1 MKAYKNRYLTGS
13 LTALLSCL
21 LLFSCSEDELFD
33 RGCSP
38 AGEYSDHIS
47 FGVSPDTGVQTRG
60 AAGMG
65 SGKGEVAGNFVL
77 RAADAPDTLC
87 MQAVITDGINPSA
100 EPQVV
105 TRSTPIDS
113 KDNFYDSF
121 HVVAYWQ
128 KDGALVTEQFYMDA
142 DVSEQVNNR
151 WTTDTTYYWPGN
163 GHTLQFY
170 ALTPDD
176 AGIRMP
182 ATPASTHLSSYTVPQ
197 DVAKQRDIL
206 VATTEELSGNYNQA
220 VPLTFEH
227 ICTAI
232 KFETGSQMQA
242 GTISSVTLK
251 GIKKTGTYDM
261 ATYTW
266 ALTEATDDFTQK
278 LNHATTGTETA
289 GSEVTSAAQTFMMLP
304 QTLSDGA
311 TVEVVFVDGTTGT
324 ERTLSASIAGMEWPQ
339 GTTVTYR
346 ISITP
351 EYEFNLSDERTLDA
365 HYEIYQTTLSV
376 SGVPEGTQWTISSP
390 DDVAVTIQ
398 AQSDMNSWAQQGYWT
413 DRMMRAN
420 SSGSTTDN
428 GSARGNA
435 SYSGTGSGE
444 FPIAIFVP
452 ENVGEN
458 KRTLALEVT
467 MNSSAVQTINID
479 QYAPS
484 WYGNGIGCE
493 RIEGKPQPWGFYWS
507 DDYTLTF
514 DLRSC
519 DENGR
524 ESLRQYVEWTQG
536 LHDLSESLLLGW
548 LIRLIFGDDIPDLS
562 FITMEK
568 SNIEWWGGGITDK
581 ITINLGSLNTE
592 NIAESTDD
600 GQQNT
605 RDIYNFQG
613 IQLVNEIINRIQKI
627 RGYNSSMMTEK
638 GTGTFPDN
646 NAAIACMKLN
656 SWNVVVTPE
665 IPGVSEREE
674 MLQLSNNSPIPD
686 WYLPAS
692 AEVSGIKDEVNA
704 LNGDY
709 WTSTSVAGSH
719 ENAYKYDAS
728 GNVTSTRRD
737 TELHV
742 RAVRKKP

>member
-21 LLFSCSEDELFD
+21 LLFSCSEDKLFD

-113 KDNFYDSF
+113 KDDFYDSF
-121 HVVAYWQ
+121 HVVAYW
-128 KDGALVTEQFYMDA
+128 KKGDVPVTEQFYMDA
-142 DVSEQVNNR
+142 DVSKQVNNR
-151 WTTDTTYYWPGN
+151 WTTDNTYYWPGN

-170 ALTPDD
+170 ALTPDY

-197 DVAKQRDIL
+197 DVAEQRDIL

-232 KFETGSQMQA
+232 KFETGSQMQP
-242 GTISSVTLK
+242 GSIRSVTLK
-251 GIKKTGTYDM
+251 GVKTTGAYDM
-261 ATYTW
+261 ASGKW
-266 ALTEATDDFTQK
+266 NLTEDVGNYTQELAK
-278 LNHATTGTETA
+278 TMTGTETP
-289 GSEVTSAAQTFMMLP
+289 GSEVTTAAQTFMMLP
-304 QTLSDGA
+304 QTLPQGA
-311 TVEVVFVDGTTGT
+311 TVEVVFVDDVTGN
-324 ERTLSASIAGMEWPQ
+324 ERPLSATIDGTEWPQ
-339 GTTVTYR
+339 GKTVTYK

-351 EYEFNLSDERTLDA
+351 EYEFKLSEERILDA

-398 AQSDMNSWAQQGYWT
+398 AQSDMNSWAKQGYWT
-413 DRMMRAN
+413 EKRQETDA
-420 SSGSTTDN
+420 SGNLTDI
-428 GSARGNA
+428 GSARGEA
-435 SYSGTGSGE
+435 SYSGTGSGD

-452 ENVGEN
+452 ENIGDE
-458 KRTLALEVT
+458 KRSIALSVT
-467 MNSSAVQTINID
+467 VNGSVVQTINIE

-484 WYGNGIGCE
+484 WYGSNIGCE
-493 RIEGKPQPWGFYWS
+493 RLEGDMQPWGFYWS
-507 DDYTLTF
+507 SDFKLVF
-514 DLRSC
+514 DLTNC
-519 DENGR
+519 DENDR
-524 ESLRQYVEWTQG
+524 QSLATYVNFYQ
-536 LHDLSESLLLGW
+536 SFI
-548 LIRLIFGDDIPDLS
+548 IRLIAFLIGIDIPDLS
-562 FITMEK
+562 YVKMDTH
-568 SNIEWWGGGITDK
+568 GGFFGIGEVADK
-581 ITINLGSLNTE
+581 ITINLGSLDAG
-592 NIAESTDD
+592 NIAESQDD
-600 GQQNT
+600 GQRNT
-605 RDIYNFQG
+605 RDIYNFEG
-613 IQLVNEIINRIQKI
+613 IQLTNNIINRIQQSVG
-627 RGYNSSMMTEK
+627 GYTDDMMDIEGSGSLPT
-638 GTGTFPDN
+638 N

-656 SWNVVVTPE
+656 SWNVVTAQEEEVLTLTNGTLPE
-665 IPGVSEREE
+665 
-674 MLQLSNNSPIPD
+674 

-692 AEVSGIKDEVNA
+692 GEITDISDAEHPLSGN
-704 LNGDY
+704 Y
-709 WTSTSVAGSH
+709 WTSTSVENSH
-719 ENAYKYDAS
+719 EYSYKYDATGS
-728 GNVTSTRRD
+728 ISQERRD

>member
-33 RGCSP
+33 RGGSP

-47 FGVSPDTGVQTRG
+47 FGVSPDAGVQTRG

-105 TRSTPIDS
+105 TRSAPIDS
-113 KDNFYDSF
+113 KDDFYDSF
-121 HVVAYWQ
+121 HVVAYWK

-142 DVSEQVNNR
+142 DVSEQGSNL
-151 WTTDTTYYWPGN
+151 WTTDNTYYWPGN

-176 AGIRMP
+176 ASIQMP
-182 ATPASTHLSSYTVPQ
+182 ETPESTHLSSYTVPQ
-197 DVAKQRDIL
+197 DVAEQHDIL
-206 VATTEELSGNYNQA
+206 VATTGELSGNYNKA
-220 VPLTFEH
+220 VPLTFRH
-227 ICTAI
+227 ICTAVR
-232 KFETGSQMQA
+232 FETGSQMQA

-304 QTLSDGA
+304 QNLPSGA
-311 TVEVVFVDGTTGT
+311 TVEVVFQDQVTGT
-324 ERTLSASIAGMEWPQ
+324 ERTLSAPIAGTEWPQ
-339 GTTVTYR
+339 GKTVTYK
-346 ISITP
+346 ISISP
-351 EYEFNLSDERTLDA
+351 EYEFKLSEEQILDA
-365 HYEIYQTTLSV
+365 HYEIYKTNLVV

-398 AQSDMNSWAQQGYWT
+398 AQSDMNSWAKQGYWT

-420 SSGSTTDN
+420 SSDSPTDN

-452 ENVGEN
+452 ENIGDE
-458 KRTLALEVT
+458 KRSIALSVT
-467 MNSSAVQTINID
+467 VNGSVVQTINIE

-484 WYGNGIGCE
+484 WYGSNIGCE
-493 RIEGKPQPWGFYWS
+493 RLEGDMQPWGFYWS

-514 DLRSC
+514 DLKSC
-519 DENGR
+519 DKNGR

-562 FITMEK
+562 FIDMDK
-568 SNIEWWGGGITDK
+568 SNTEWWGGGIADE
-581 ITINLGSLNTE
+581 ITINLGQLNTG
-592 NIAESTDD
+592 NIAESTDN

-613 IQLVNEIINRIQKI
+613 IQLVNEIINRIQNI
-627 RGYNSSMMTEK
+627 RGYNSSMMTEA

-665 IPGVSEREE
+665 IPGVSESEE
-674 MLQLSNNSPIPD
+674 MLQLSNNSPNPD

>member
-1 MKAYKNRYLTGS
+1 MFDSA
-13 LTALLSCL
+13 TALLSCL
-21 LLFSCSEDELFD
+21 LLFSCDSEDIFD
-33 RGCSP
+33 RSD
-38 AGEYSDHIS
+38 AGFVGKYSDNIC
-47 FGVSPDTGVQTRG
+47 FGVSPDGNAQTRSL
-60 AAGMG
+60 ASD
-65 SGKGEVAGNFVL
+65 SGNEYSAEQFVL
-77 RAADAPDTLC
+77 RSQDSADTLC
-87 MQAVITDGINPSA
+87 VRAIVSEGIHSSGGRQAV
-100 EPQVV
+100 
-105 TRSTPIDS
+105 TRATPVS
-113 KDNFYDSF
+113 EGKFYDAF
-121 HVVAYWQ
+121 HVLAYWK
-128 KDGALVTEQFYMDA
+128 KDGQLVQEQFYMDEN
-142 DVSEQVNNR
+142 VSDNGSNL
-151 WTTDTTYYWPGN
+151 WSSTDTYYWPGD
-163 GHTLQFY
+163 GHSLQFY
-170 ALTPDD
+170 AWAPVD
-176 AGIRMP
+176 AFI
-182 ATPASTHLSSYTVPQ
+182 ATPQAPTETTLEYTVPS
-197 DVAKQRDIL
+197 DVSGQNDL
-206 VATTEELSGNYNQA
+206 VVTTTEELKGNSNIV
-220 VPLTFEH
+220 VPLTFRH
-227 ICTAI
+227 ICTAVR
-232 KFETGSQMQA
+232 FETGSQMQP
-242 GTISSVTLK
+242 GSIRSVTLK

-339 GTTVTYR
+339 GKTVTYK

-351 EYEFNLSDERTLDA
+351 EYEFKLSEEQILDA

-398 AQSDMNSWAQQGYWT
+398 AQSDMNSWAKQGYWT
-413 DRMMRAN
+413 DRN
-420 SSGSTTDN
+420 KNEQGNDN
-428 GSARGNA
+428 GSARGNS
-435 SYSGTGSGE
+435 SYTGTGSGE
-444 FPIAIFVP
+444 FPITIFVP
-452 ENVGEN
+452 ENIGED
-458 KRTLALEVT
+458 KRSIELSIAV
-467 MNSSAVQTINID
+467 NGSAVQTITID

-493 RIEGKPQPWGFYWS
+493 RIEGKPQPWGFYWN
-507 DDYTLTF
+507 DEYTLTF

-519 DENGR
+519 DVNGR
-524 ESLRQYVEWTQG
+524 ESLRQYVEWTKT
-536 LHDLSESLLLGW
+536 LHTLSNLPFIGW
-548 LIRLIFGDDIPDLS
+548 LITAIFGDNIPDLS

-568 SNIEWWGGGITDK
+568 SGENILGMGGRADK
-581 ITINLGSLNTE
+581 ITINLGTLTAD
-592 NIAESTDD
+592 NIAESTDN

-605 RDIYNFQG
+605 REIYNFQG
-613 IQLVNEIINRIQKI
+613 IQLVNEIINRIQNI
-627 RGYNSSMMTEK
+627 RGYNSSMMTEA

-665 IPGVSEREE
+665 IPGVSESEE
-674 MLQLSNNSPIPD
+674 MLQLSNNSPNPD

>member
-33 RGCSP
+33 RGGSP

-47 FGVSPDTGVQTRG
+47 FGVSPDGNAQTRSL
-60 AAGMG
+60 ASD
-65 SGKGEVAGNFVL
+65 SGNEYSAEQFVL
-77 RAADAPDTLC
+77 RSQDSADTLC
-87 MQAVITDGINPSA
+87 VRAIVSEGIHSSGGRQAVTRATPVSEGI
-100 EPQVV
+100 
-105 TRSTPIDS
+105 
-113 KDNFYDSF
+113 FYDAF
-121 HVVAYWQ
+121 HVLAYWK
-128 KDGALVTEQFYMDA
+128 KDGQLVQEQFYMDEN
-142 DVSEQVNNR
+142 VSDNGSNR
-151 WTTDTTYYWPGN
+151 WSSTDTYYWPGD
-163 GHTLQFY
+163 GHSLQFY
-170 ALTPDD
+170 AWAPVD
-176 AGIRMP
+176 AFI
-182 ATPASTHLSSYTVPQ
+182 ATPQAPTETTLEYTVPS
-197 DVAKQRDIL
+197 DVSGQNDL
-206 VATTEELSGNYNQA
+206 VVTTTEELNGNSNIV
-220 VPLTFEH
+220 VPLTFRH
-227 ICTAI
+227 ICTAVR
-232 KFETGSQMQA
+232 FETGSQMQA

-398 AQSDMNSWAQQGYWT
+398 AQSDMNSWAKQGYWT

-493 RIEGKPQPWGFYWS
+493 RIEGRPQPWGFYWS
-507 DDYTLTF
+507 GNYALTF
-514 DLRSC
+514 DLKSC
-519 DENGR
+519 NEDDR
-524 ESLRQYVEWTQG
+524 TSLRRYVEWTQG
-536 LHDLSESLLLGW
+536 LHDAAEDPLIGW
-548 LIRLIFGDDIPDLS
+548 LVRLIFGDNIPDLS

-568 SNIEWWGGGITDK
+568 SGDIFGIGGRADK
-581 ITINLGSLNTE
+581 ITINLGTLTAD
-592 NIAESTDD
+592 NIAESTDN
-600 GQQNT
+600 GQHNT
-605 RDIYNFQG
+605 REIYNYEG
-613 IQLVNEIINRIQKI
+613 IQLVNEIINHIQNNI
-627 RGYNSSMMTEK
+627 RGYNSNMMTEA
-638 GTGTFPDN
+638 GTGVFPDN

-665 IPGVSEREE
+665 IPGVSESEE

>member
-1 MKAYKNRYLTGS
+1 
-13 LTALLSCL
+13 
-21 LLFSCSEDELFD
+21 
-33 RGCSP
+33 
-38 AGEYSDHIS
+38 
-47 FGVSPDTGVQTRG
+47 
-60 AAGMG
+60 MG

-113 KDNFYDSF
+113 KDNFYNSF
-121 HVVAYWQ
+121 HVVAYW
-128 KDGALVTEQFYMDA
+128 KKGDVPVTEQFYMDA

-151 WTTDTTYYWPGN
+151 WTTDNTYYWPGN

-197 DVAKQRDIL
+197 DVAEQRDIL

-232 KFETGSQMQA
+232 KFETGSQMQP
-242 GTISSVTLK
+242 GSIRSVTLK
-251 GIKKTGTYDM
+251 GVKTTGAYDM
-261 ATYTW
+261 ASGKWT
-266 ALTEATDDFTQK
+266 LTEDVGNYTQELAK
-278 LNHATTGTETA
+278 TMTGTETP
-289 GSEVTSAAQTFMMLP
+289 GSEVTTDAQTFMMLP

-365 HYEIYQTTLSV
+365 HYEIYKTNLVV
-376 SGVPEGTQWTISSP
+376 SGVPSGQSWTISAP
-390 DDVAVTIQ
+390 DNATIQ

-413 DRMMRAN
+413 EKRQE
-420 SSGSTTDN
+420 TDAAGN
-428 GSARGNA
+428 LTDIGSARGKA
-435 SYSGTGSGE
+435 SYSGTGSGD

-452 ENVGEN
+452 ENIGDK
-458 KRTLALEVT
+458 KRSIALSVT
-467 MNSSAVQTINID
+467 VNGSVVQTINIE

-484 WYGNGIGCE
+484 WYGSNIGCE
-493 RIEGKPQPWGFYWS
+493 RLEGDMQPWGFYWS
-507 DDYTLTF
+507 SDFKLIF
-514 DLRSC
+514 DLTSC
-519 DENGR
+519 YEDDR
-524 ESLRQYVEWTQG
+524 RALATYVNFYQST
-536 LHDLSESLLLGW
+536 
-548 LIRLIFGDDIPDLS
+548 IVRLIAFLIGIDIPDLS
-562 FITMEK
+562 YVKMDTH
-568 SNIEWWGGGITDK
+568 GGFLGFGEVADK
-581 ITINLGSLNTE
+581 ITINLGSLDAG
-592 NIAESTDD
+592 NIAERQDD

-605 RDIYNFQG
+605 RDIYNFKG
-613 IQLVNEIINRIQKI
+613 IQLTNNIINRIQSVGGYTGDMMKI
-627 RGYNSSMMTEK
+627 EGSGSLPT
-638 GTGTFPDN
+638 N

-656 SWNVVVTPE
+656 SWNVVTAQ
-665 IPGVSEREE
+665 REE
-674 MLQLSNNSPIPD
+674 VLTLTNGTLPE

-692 AEVSGIKDEVNA
+692 GEITGISDDEHPLSGS
-704 LNGDY
+704 Y
-709 WTSTSVAGSH
+709 WTSTSVENSH
-719 ENAYKYDAS
+719 EYSYKYDATGS
-728 GNVTSTRRD
+728 ISQERRD
-737 TELHV
+737 TKLHV